1 MRIIN
6 LQKKFKEFCIDIQ
19 DWTFEDGLIHGL
31 IGPNGS
37 GKSTLGKLL
46 AGLTA
51 ADIKKVDFGGLTDRE
66 ITISPQNPYMM
77 HDNVYKNLVYPL
89 KLRNITPEKE
99 TTDYWLELCG
109 LRAYEK
115 VSARS
120 LSLGQRHKLSVAR
133 ALIFEPEFV
142 IIDESLSSL
151 DIDYAEAFGQEILRI
166 QKKTPKTWII
176 ISHQPAHILKL
187 CDRIHFIDKGR
198 LLKSGTPEELLEQT
212 EIPELIRFLRYEAI

>member
-1 MRIIN
+1 MKIIS
-6 LQKKFKEFCIDIQ
+6 LQKKFKEFCIDIR

-37 GKSTLGKLL
+37 GKSTLAKLL
-46 AGLTA
+46 VGLIP
-51 ADIKKVDFGGLTDRE
+51 ADVKKVDFGGLTERE
-66 ITISPQNPYMM
+66 ITISTQNPYMM
-77 HDNVYKNLVYPL
+77 HDNVYENLVYPL

-99 TTDYWLELCG
+99 ITDRWLELCG
-109 LRAYEK
+109 LKGYEK

-120 LSLGQRHKLSVAR
+120 LSLGQKHKLSIAR
-133 ALIFEPEFV
+133 ALIFDPKFI
-142 IIDESLSSL
+142 IIDESISSL
-151 DIDYAEAFGQEILRI
+151 DIDHAEAFGQEILRI

-198 LLKSGTPEELLEQT
+198 LLKSGTPEELLEQSD
-212 EIPELIRFLRYEAI
+212 IPELVRFLKHEAI

>member
-1 MRIIN
+1 MRIIS
-6 LQKKFKEFCIDIQ
+6 LQKKFKEFQIDIQ

-46 AGLTA
+46 AGLIA
-51 ADIKKVDFGGLTDRE
+51 ADIKKVDFGGLTAQE

-77 HDNVYKNLVYPL
+77 HDTVYKNLVYPL

-99 TTDYWLELCG
+99 MTDRWLELCG
-109 LRAYEK
+109 LKAYEK
-115 VSARS
+115 ASARS
-120 LSLGQRHKLSVAR
+120 LSIGQKHKLSIAR
-133 ALIFEPEFV
+133 VLIFEPKFI

-187 CDRIHFIDKGR
+187 CDKIHFINNGC
-198 LLKSGTPEELLEQT
+198 LLKSGTPEELLGQT
-212 EIPELIRFLRYEAI
+212 EIPELIRFLKHEII